1 MCLAILARNP
11 VSVAFAAMPPAADFP
26 AWASLLPYT
35 EGIQLLHGFRGSVEG
50 RASEA
55 VSDHWFF
62 GHTAWVKENM
72 DKVGPNVYNADGAP
86 IRVLH
91 VHTHI
96 WYHADHA
103 LGWVQLLKMS
113 RESPYT
119 IQTMTQSAFET
130 AVAKMPYLPENV
142 RAAGG

>member
-1 MCLAILARNP
+1 MARNP
-11 VSVAFAAMPPAADFP
+11 VSVAFAAMPPEADFP

-35 EGIQLLHGFRGSVEG
+35 EGIQLLRSFRGSVDG

-55 VSDHWFF
+55 VSDHWLF
-62 GHTAWVKENM
+62 GHTALVKENM
-72 DKVGPNVYNADGAP
+72 DKVASNVYNADGAP
-86 IRVLH
+86 SRVLH

-96 WYHADHA
+96 WYHTDRA

-113 RESPYT
+113 GEHPDT
-119 IQTMTQSAFET
+119 IVTTTQSAFET